1 MQQAKVYIVIVTYN
15 AMQWID
21 SCLQS
26 LRQSTI
32 PVKTIVVDN
41 CSNDETVAHVSS
53 EYTEVFLIPQKVNA
67 GFGQANNIGMKRAFE
82 EGADYIYLLN
92 QDAWISPKTI
102 ETLVSVMASYPEI
115 GIASPIQLDATSKKV
130 DKLFL
135 KDVLMERETTRKM
148 MDGYITGELK
158 NYYDLW
164 YFPAAHWMISRR
176 CIEEVG
182 LFSPAFFH
190 YGEDNNYIQ
199 RVHYHGLRTAI
210 VPAAKA
216 IHDRGERKKLD
227 YIGLAFL
234 QYNNAIIQASNI
246 EVGGT
251 KHMLF
256 LIKFFVISV
265 GYYLFIKF
273 LSLFKEL
280 KKHYIKM
287 TPYGMVNNCYRRSKG
302 KGFMLSG
309 RI

>member
-1 MQQAKVYIVIVTYN
+1 MQKVKVYIVIVTYN

-21 SCLQS
+21 FCLQS
-26 LRQSTI
+26 LRHSTI

-41 CSNDETVAHVSS
+41 CSNDGTVAHVSS
-53 EYTEVFLIPQKVNA
+53 EYTEVNLISQKENA

-92 QDAWISPKTI
+92 QDAWILPDTI
-102 ETLVSVMASYPEI
+102 ETLISVMVTYPEI
-115 GIASPIQLDATSKKV
+115 GIVSPMQLDASLKKV

-135 KDVLMERETTRKM
+135 KDILMEGKTTRKM
-148 MDGYITGELK
+148 MDGFITGELK
-158 NYYDLW
+158 SYYDLC

-199 RVHYHGLRTAI
+199 RVHYYGLKTA
-210 VPAAKA
+210 VAPSAKA
-216 IHDRGERKKLD
+216 VHDRGERKRLD
-227 YIGLAFL
+227 YLGLAFL

-246 EVGGT
+246 EVGGA
-251 KHMLF
+251 KHL
-256 LIKFFVISV
+256 LYLLKFFVISI
-265 GYYLFIKF
+265 GYYIFTRY
-273 LSLFKEL
+273 LSLFKKL

-287 TPYGMVNNCYRRSKG
+287 TSYGMVSNCYRLSKEH
-302 KGFMLSG
+302 GFMLSG
-309 RI
+309 RL